1 MNFPEKYIYRKI
13 KCLEY
18 INNKEEA
25 LNHRYGLESL
35 NQLTFSQQLGIYMNI
50 KGREIP
56 KNDKRKVVRVEDE
69 ITIITRE
76 FTFIIVSATKP

>member
-1 MNFPEKYIYRKI
+1 MNFPETYIYRKI

-35 NQLTFSQQLGIYMNI
+35 NQLTFSQQWGIYTYI

-56 KNDKRKVVRVEDE
+56 KNDKRKLVRVEDE
-69 ITIITRE
+69 ITIITRQ
-76 FTFIIVSATKP
+76 FTFFIVSSTKP